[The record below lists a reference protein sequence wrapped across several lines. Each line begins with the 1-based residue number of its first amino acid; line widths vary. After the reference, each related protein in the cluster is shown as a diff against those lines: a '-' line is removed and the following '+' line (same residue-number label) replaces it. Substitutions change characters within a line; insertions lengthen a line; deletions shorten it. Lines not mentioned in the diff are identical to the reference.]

1 MTGTPYISC
10 VTAQLP
16 RLLSRMDREAP
27 SRTYGAC
34 DRTYWGWKFTDFP
47 GARFQEALYALAWMY
62 TTPLADN
69 RLHGHASVRQW
80 IIAGFRYWQTLQHAD
95 GSFDEA
101 YPYERSLAATA
112 FTGFYLGEAY
122 LLLGDALPG
131 ELRESL
137 CATFRRVGDWLCHND
152 EHHGVLS
159 NHLAAAAAAL
169 TVIARI
175 DGQARHAERA
185 GHFIRRILSRQSEEG
200 WYEEYGGADFGYQT
214 HGSFYLTRVWQ
225 LTGDAELLDSLKRSV
240 VFLSY
245 FVHPNG
251 TLGGEYGSRNTAFFF
266 PAAFEML
273 ASVCA
278 EAAAIA
284 GFMRAS
290 VARQDAAGLA
300 AVDAYNFCPLLN
312 NYLFAHDAAKPLGEA
327 APLPFTGTGHWAF
340 PKAGLL
346 VHVTERYQAV
356 FAPSK
361 GGVLKIYSKPDAR
374 LVYSDC
380 GYWADTT
387 GGARA
392 SSQSFSL
399 HNQVEL
405 GAAGGSVRAPFALI
419 NQKMMSPP
427 LFMGFRL
434 FTLTIGRFAEM
445 ARLLKTVLVK
455 ALVSRRKTLG
465 AFLWREVE
473 FLSDGV
479 RIRDRVAMDPRRPLR
494 HLALGAKFSSIHMGS
509 SRYFQFDELEP
520 LRIDG
525 ESSMHREFFW
535 RASDSTCKLPLPEI
549 DATQS

>member
-1 MTGTPYISC
+1 MR
-10 VTAQLP
+10 QLP
-16 RLLSRMDREAP
+16 RLLSRMDREP
-27 SRTYGAC
+27 SSRTYGAC

-62 TTPLADN
+62 TRPFPGN
-69 RLHGHASVRQW
+69 RMHGHPSVREW
-80 IIAGFRYWQTLQHAD
+80 IISGFRYWQTLQHAD

-122 LLLGDALPG
+122 LLLGDTLPA
-131 ELRESL
+131 ELRDTL
-137 CATFRRVGDWLCHND
+137 RTTFRAAGDWLCHND

-175 DGQARHAERA
+175 DGQPRYSTRA
-185 GHFIRRILSRQSEEG
+185 GHFVRRIMGRQSAEG

-214 HGSFYLTRVWQ
+214 HGSFYLARVWQ
-225 LTGDAELLDSLKRSV
+225 LSGDSEILDSLKRSV

-251 TLGGEYGSRNTAFFF
+251 TLGGEYGSRNTTFFF

-273 ASVCA
+273 APVCA

-284 GFMRAS
+284 SFMRDS
-290 VARQDAAGLA
+290 VTRQDAAGLD
-300 AVDAYNFCPLLN
+300 AVDAFNFCPMLN
-312 NYLFAHDAAKPLGEA
+312 NYLFAHDAARPLGGVD
-327 APLPFTGTGHWAF
+327 PLPFAGTGHWAF
-340 PKAGLL
+340 PESGLL
-346 VHVTERYQAV
+346 MHVTECYQAM

-361 GGVLKIYSKPDAR
+361 KNVLKIYHKPDTTLA
-374 LVYSDC
+374 YSDC
-380 GYWADTT
+380 GYWADTAY
-387 GGARA
+387 GVRV

-405 GAAGGSVRAPFALI
+405 GPAGGSVRAPFVLI
-419 NQKMMSPP
+419 NQKVMSPSV
-427 LFMGFRL
+427 FMGFRL
-434 FTLTIGRFAEM
+434 FTLTIGRFAKM

-455 ALVSRRKTLG
+455 VLVSRRRTLG
-465 AFLWREVE
+465 AFLWRKVE
-473 FLSDGV
+473 FFSDRV
-479 RIRDRVAMDPRRPLR
+479 SIHDRVANDSRLQLR
-494 HLALGAKFSSIHMGS
+494 HLTLGAKFSSIHMGS

-525 ESSMHREFFW
+525 E
-535 RASDSTCKLPLPEI
+535 ASQDRDFLWLAN
-549 DATQS
+549 DRDV

>member
-1 MTGTPYISC
+1 MSPSEGRYFELVSR
-10 VTAQLP
+10 QLP

-62 TTPLADN
+62 TRPLAGN
-69 RLHGHASVRQW
+69 RLHGHPSVREW
-80 IIAGFRYWQTLQHAD
+80 IIAGFRYWQTLQHTD

-122 LLLGDALPG
+122 LLLGDALPA
-131 ELRESL
+131 ELLEDLRT
-137 CATFRRVGDWLCHND
+137 TFRAAGDWLCHND
-152 EHHGVLS
+152 EYHGVLS

-175 DGQARHAERA
+175 DGQTRHMERA
-185 GHFIRRILSRQSEEG
+185 GHFIRRVLERQSAEG

-214 HGSFYLTRVWQ
+214 HGSFYLARVWQ
-225 LTGDAELLDSLKRSV
+225 LTGDEELLDSLKRSV
-240 VFLSY
+240 AFLAY

-251 TLGGEYGSRNTAFFF
+251 TLGGEYGSRNTTFFY

-273 ASVCA
+273 APVCA
-278 EAAAIA
+278 EATAIA

-290 VARQDAAGLA
+290 VARQAAAGLD
-300 AVDAYNFCPLLN
+300 AVDAYNLCPLLN
-312 NYLFAHDAAKPLGEA
+312 NYLFAHDAAGLLGEGA
-327 APLPFTGTGHWAF
+327 APLPFVGTGHWAF
-340 PKAGLL
+340 PEAGLL
-346 VHVTERYQAV
+346 VHATMHYQAV

-361 GGVLKIYSKPDAR
+361 GGVLKVYRKADAQ
-374 LVYSDC
+374 LAYSDC
-380 GYWADTT
+380 GYWANAAC
-387 GGARA
+387 GARV

-405 GAAGGSVRAPFALI
+405 GETGGSVQVSFAQV
-419 NQKMMSPP
+419 NQKVMSPP

-434 FTLTIGRFAEM
+434 FTITLGRFTGM
-445 ARLLKTVLVK
+445 ARLLKNFLVK

-465 AFLWREVE
+465 ATLWREVE
-473 FLSDGV
+473 FRRDGV
-479 RIRDRVAMDPRRPLR
+479 LVRDRVEIDPAHPLDG
-494 HLALGAKFSSIHMGS
+494 LTLDAKFSSIHMGS
-509 SRYFQFDELEP
+509 SRYFQFDELDP
-520 LRIDG
+520 PRLDG
-525 ESSMHREFFW
+525 EASLTREFFW
-535 RASDSTCKLPLPEI
+535 QAE
-549 DATQS
+549 